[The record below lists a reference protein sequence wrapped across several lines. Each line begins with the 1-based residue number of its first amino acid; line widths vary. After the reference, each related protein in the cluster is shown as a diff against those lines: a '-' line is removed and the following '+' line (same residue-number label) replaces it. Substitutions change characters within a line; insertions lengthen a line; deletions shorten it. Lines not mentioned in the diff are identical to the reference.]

1 MRTKALAERAHE
13 IQTTGLTGA
22 YEKAFR
28 DLEEKLAQAQGIVN
42 ARNATAAA
50 VATLMEL
57 IEDLRYGC
65 YIPLHFFHVK
75 ISISVFFFLSHKVI
89 IIILKDIFG
98 KKTYLLWSQEKS
110 FHSISR
116 FIQFVQESTF

>member
-1 MRTKALAERAHE
+1 MRTRTLAERAHE

-57 IEDLRYGC
+57 IEDLRYSR
-65 YIPLHFFHVK
+65 YILLLFKSLPSERDFNLRK
-75 ISISVFFFLSHKVI
+75 I
-89 IIILKDIFG
+89 
-98 KKTYLLWSQEKS
+98 
-110 FHSISR
+110 
-116 FIQFVQESTF
+116 

>member
-1 MRTKALAERAHE
+1 MLSCFQDLAVRTKTLAERAHE

-28 DLEEKLAQAQGIVN
+28 DLEEKLAQARGIVN

-57 IEDLRYGC
+57 IEDLRYCMGC
-65 YIPLHFFHVK
+65 
-75 ISISVFFFLSHKVI
+75 
-89 IIILKDIFG
+89 
-98 KKTYLLWSQEKS
+98 
-110 FHSISR
+110 
-116 FIQFVQESTF
+116 

>member
-1 MRTKALAERAHE
+1 MESTIISSLLITILSYYQDLAVRTKALAERAHE

-57 IEDLRYGC
+57 IEELRYSF
-65 YIPLHFFHVK
+65 YTPLHFKSFPSKK
-75 ISISVFFFLSHKVI
+75 ISI
-89 IIILKDIFG
+89 
-98 KKTYLLWSQEKS
+98 
-110 FHSISR
+110 
-116 FIQFVQESTF
+116 

>member
-57 IEDLRYGC
+57 IEDLRYGR
-65 YIPLHFFHVK
+65 YIPLHLSSIEIMTFKFDVFVYFLK
-75 ISISVFFFLSHKVI
+75 II
-89 IIILKDIFG
+89 
-98 KKTYLLWSQEKS
+98 YLLLELRRQ
-110 FHSISR
+110 
-116 FIQFVQESTF
+116 Q

>member
-1 MRTKALAERAHE
+1 MFCHQDLAVRTKTLAERAHE

-57 IEDLRYGC
+57 IEDLRYDC
-65 YIPLHFFHVK
+65 HIKIFPFENIHLKSFFLVPLE
-75 ISISVFFFLSHKVI
+75 ISIQIMLLDLGLFF
-89 IIILKDIFG
+89 
-98 KKTYLLWSQEKS
+98 Y
-110 FHSISR
+110 
-116 FIQFVQESTF
+116 

>member
-1 MRTKALAERAHE
+1 MIPLFTISSHYQDLAVRTKALAERAHE

-57 IEDLRYGC
+57 IEDLRYSSD
-65 YIPLHFFHVK
+65 
-75 ISISVFFFLSHKVI
+75 ISQYF
-89 IIILKDIFG
+89 
-98 KKTYLLWSQEKS
+98 T
-110 FHSISR
+110 
-116 FIQFVQESTF
+116 

>member
-57 IEDLRYGC
+57 IEDLRYDC
-65 YIPLHFFHVK
+65 YIKSFPRENIKSKV
-75 ISISVFFFLSHKVI
+75 IFLSHDELSLTK
-89 IIILKDIFG
+89 
-98 KKTYLLWSQEKS
+98 
-110 FHSISR
+110 
-116 FIQFVQESTF
+116 

>member
-22 YEKAFR
+22 YEKVFR

-57 IEDLRYGC
+57 TEDLRYGRKM
-65 YIPLHFFHVK
+65 PLRVCVTQTRLF
-75 ISISVFFFLSHKVI
+75 
-89 IIILKDIFG
+89 
-98 KKTYLLWSQEKS
+98 
-110 FHSISR
+110 
-116 FIQFVQESTF
+116 

>member
-1 MRTKALAERAHE
+1 MRTKTLAERAHE

-42 ARNATAAA
+42 TRNATATA

-57 IEDLRYGC
+57 IEDLRYDC
-65 YIPLHFFHVK
+65 DIKIFPCENIHLKSFFSETLE
-75 ISISVFFFLSHKVI
+75 ISIQIMLLDSVFFSIEFKQI
-89 IIILKDIFG
+89 
-98 KKTYLLWSQEKS
+98 
-110 FHSISR
+110 HS
-116 FIQFVQESTF
+116 VCP

>member
-28 DLEEKLAQAQGIVN
+28 DLEEKLAQAQDIVN

-50 VATLMEL
+50 VSTLMEL
-57 IEDLRYGC
+57 IEDLRYY
-65 YIPLHFFHVK
+65 YIPLL
-75 ISISVFFFLSHKVI
+75 INSFFLSKYPSYVI
-89 IIILKDIFG
+89 FFCHTG
-98 KKTYLLWSQEKS
+98 
-110 FHSISR
+110 
-116 FIQFVQESTF
+116 

>member
-1 MRTKALAERAHE
+1 MLSQHQDLAVRTKALAERAHE

-50 VATLMEL
+50 VAILMEL

-65 YIPLHFFHVK
+65 YM
-75 ISISVFFFLSHKVI
+75 
-89 IIILKDIFG
+89 DI
-98 KKTYLLWSQEKS
+98 YP
-110 FHSISR
+110 I
-116 FIQFVQESTF
+116 